1 MGYSEEMKKVSDTFK
16 AETKRMGVSVE
27 AYAKANHMNPRPEAL
42 CKCDKGSYKA
52 MTLRLL
58 SNRLGC
64 ERSVEAIKAGA
75 QEWYKEHKKA
85 EAKKRRIEAERA
97 EILKGDDYMSGLR
110 TGKNGMRAEA
120 FYSNVNYIKVD
131 YETDSYCR
139 SCSFTM
145 YKYFAKV
152 NIKRGYSMHLI
163 GGLYT
168 IIKGDRIKREGMK
181 ATWCIQGRSFTET
194 CMVDGYLVRG
204 EHIAAKSL
212 EEAKR
217 INKANRAKA
226 LVSLMRE
233 RRRNAL
239 RDMELSKIDVTISDS
254 INGGNCQFGTDNFR
268 QKVEDLLGHEVTH
281 MSADE
286 LMRYARLFKVEY
298 YALRAVNQA
307 RSRIINEEVS
317 RVG

>member
-1 MGYSEEMKKVSDTFK
+1 MEYSEEMRIVSATFK
-16 AETKRMGVSVE
+16 AETKKMGVSVE

-42 CKCDKGSYKA
+42 CKCDKGSYKL

-58 SNRLGC
+58 ANRMWC
-64 ERSVEAIKAGA
+64 ERSVEAIKASA

-85 EAKKRRIEAERA
+85 EAEKRRIEAERA

-110 TGKNGMRAEA
+110 TGKNGMRAVA
-120 FYSNVNYIKVD
+120 RYSNVNYIKVD
-131 YETDSYCR
+131 YETDSYSR
-139 SCSFTM
+139 SCKFTM
-145 YKYFAKV
+145 YKYYANV
-152 NIKRGYSMHLI
+152 SIKRGYSMHLI

-168 IIKGDRIKREGMK
+168 IIKGDRIKRDGMK
-181 ATWCIQGRSFTET
+181 ATWCIQARSFNVT

-204 EHIAAKSL
+204 EHITAKSL
-212 EEAKR
+212 AEAKR
-217 INKANRAKA
+217 ISKANRAKA

-239 RDMELSKIDVTISDS
+239 RNLELSKIDVTISDS
-254 INGGNCQFGTDNFR
+254 INGGNCQYGTDVFR

-281 MSADE
+281 MSADKV
-286 LMRYARLFKVEY
+286 MDYARKFGVEH

-307 RSRIINEEVS
+307 RSRMINEEVS

>member
-1 MGYSEEMKKVSDTFK
+1 MGYSEEIKKVSDTFK

-42 CKCDKGSYKA
+42 CKCDKGSYKL

-58 SNRLGC
+58 AKRLGC
-64 ERSVEAIKAGA
+64 ERSVDAIKASA

-85 EAKKRRIEAERA
+85 EAEKRRIEAERA

-120 FYSNVNYIKVD
+120 RYSNVNYIKVD
-131 YETDSYCR
+131 YETDSYSR
-139 SCSFTM
+139 SCKFTM
-145 YKYFAKV
+145 YKYYAKV
-152 NIKRGYSMHLI
+152 SIKRGYSMHLI

-168 IIKGDRIKREGMK
+168 IIKGDRIKRDGMK
-181 ATWCIQGRSFTET
+181 ATWCIQARSFNVT

-204 EHIAAKSL
+204 EHITAKSL
-212 EEAKR
+212 AEAKR
-217 INKANRAKA
+217 ISKANRAKA

-239 RDMELSKIDVTISDS
+239 RNLELSKIDVTISDS
-254 INGGNCQFGTDNFR
+254 INGGNCQYGTDVFR

-281 MSADE
+281 MSADKV
-286 LMRYARLFKVEY
+286 MDYARKFGVEH

-307 RSRIINEEVS
+307 RSRVINEEVS

>member
-1 MGYSEEMKKVSDTFK
+1 
-16 AETKRMGVSVE
+16 
-27 AYAKANHMNPRPEAL
+27 
-42 CKCDKGSYKA
+42 
-52 MTLRLL
+52 
-58 SNRLGC
+58 
-64 ERSVEAIKAGA
+64 
-75 QEWYKEHKKA
+75 
-85 EAKKRRIEAERA
+85 
-97 EILKGDDYMSGLR
+97 
-110 TGKNGMRAEA
+110 
-120 FYSNVNYIKVD
+120 
-131 YETDSYCR
+131 
-139 SCSFTM
+139 
-145 YKYFAKV
+145 
-152 NIKRGYSMHLI
+152 MHLI

-168 IIKGDRIKREGMK
+168 IIKGDRIKRDGMK
-181 ATWCIQGRSFTET
+181 ATWCIQGRSLTET

-217 INKANRAKA
+217 INKANRAKV

-268 QKVEDLLGHEVTH
+268 HKVEDLLGHEVTH
-281 MSADE
+281 MSADK
-286 LMRYARLFKVEY
+286 LMRYARIFEVEH